1 MRAGANSAQCDLR
14 GNVGIAAASTSL
26 PFRRDSVLSGS
37 GVWRYG
43 RAAPSEYRYK
53 EPLRQAGGLPSVP
66 PVTTHVRF
74 FFPLSGDWNVHVW
87 RRAAG
92 LGSFRT
98 FHFFLDKQIDA
109 EGREDGEGHPQNSAE
124 RRPFP
129 QRCVFPEEEDV
140 EHEPEHCGNGK
151 DDEQDEQIKDAFD
164 DRLELWK
171 FHLGLVGH

>member
-1 MRAGANSAQCDLR
+1 MEVRSSGTERIPVQRTPSASRRPAVRTAGDNACSFLFSALR
-14 GNVGIAAASTSL
+14 RLECPHMAKGGRTRVIPNVS
-26 PFRRDSVLSGS
+26 
-37 GVWRYG
+37 
-43 RAAPSEYRYK
+43 
-53 EPLRQAGGLPSVP
+53 
-66 PVTTHVRF
+66 
-74 FFPLSGDWNVHVW
+74 
-87 RRAAG
+87 
-92 LGSFRT
+92 
-98 FHFFLDKQIDA
+98 FFLDKQIDA

-171 FHLGLVGH
+171 FHLGLVGHLGQAVFEGGEWRRHIATARTAREKVHFTRYLYIIRRTV